1 MRQIANGVAF
11 APIGR
16 LLSQVGGVKEPFSFG
31 RQDGSVP
38 ALRHLASIALVLG
51 AVVLPVGEAVVAAT
65 VKETGTWSDFITETA
80 GTAEVASAG
89 AVVVTVSP
97 KGKPAEGV
105 MNLRAVTL
113 RPTQ

>member
-1 MRQIANGVAF
+1 M
-11 APIGR
+11 
-16 LLSQVGGVKEPFSFG
+16 
-31 RQDGSVP
+31 
-38 ALRHLASIALVLG
+38 
-51 AVVLPVGEAVVAAT
+51 AAT